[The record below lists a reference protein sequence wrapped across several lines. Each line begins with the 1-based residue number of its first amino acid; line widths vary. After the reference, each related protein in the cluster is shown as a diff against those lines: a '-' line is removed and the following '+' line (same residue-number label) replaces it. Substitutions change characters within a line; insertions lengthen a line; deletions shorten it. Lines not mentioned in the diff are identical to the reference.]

1 MGYCLVH
8 AKVYDSKTASALAE
22 DLEGEVVGNQ
32 EMVSPELDQA
42 SDISSDVESGR
53 DVGPT
58 SESGRG

>member
-32 EMVSPELDQA
+32 EMFSPELDQA

-53 DVGPT
+53 DVGPNF
-58 SESGRG
+58 ESGHG